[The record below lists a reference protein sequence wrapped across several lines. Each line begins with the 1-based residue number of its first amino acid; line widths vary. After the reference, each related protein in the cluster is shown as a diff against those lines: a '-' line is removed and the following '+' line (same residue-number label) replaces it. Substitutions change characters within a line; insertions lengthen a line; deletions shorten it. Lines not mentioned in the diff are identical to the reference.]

1 VARNEQEGCIM
12 RLTRNGLLILAVLGW
27 LAGASVQAAEPEL
40 ALQGHDA
47 VAYFTLGKPTPGTP
61 QFQTNYLG
69 KRWQFKN
76 QAHRD
81 LFVAQPEKYAPQ
93 YGGYC
98 AYAAANNALASG
110 DPQRWRIVDDK
121 LYLNNNWV
129 AQKLWLRDVPGHITV
144 ADRNWPSLNPAAPVA
159 EP

>member
-1 VARNEQEGCIM
+1 M
-12 RLTRNGLLILAVLGW
+12 
-27 LAGASVQAAEPEL
+27 
-40 ALQGHDA
+40 
-47 VAYFTLGKPTPGTP
+47 GKPTPGTP
-61 QFQTNYLG
+61 QFQADYQG

-93 YGGYC
+93 YDGYC

-129 AQKLWLRDVPGHITV
+129 AKKLWLRDVPGHITA
-144 ADRNWPSLNPAAPVA
+144 ADRNWPSLRPASVPVA
-159 EP
+159 ER